1 MERNRAEKLRL
12 YGKTKRKI
20 SIEKKKKRNFDDV
33 VFQDRSDRPWTYA
46 QVLQIG
52 EFLYGVMLKHLKLR
66 VSLLTKKL
74 SNADAILFTVYRS
87 SGFSSEKQ
95 IKVKKNFVFF
105 VEFRRIFSS
114 LQVNP
119 TVAHFFT
126 HIPQVD
132 LEFDATEMPSLTPPL
147 PWLSPS
153 VGGYLLNQTDFVR
166 LPVSANEQE
175 MRLRSSPTEKI
186 GGLLDSINILNSCA
200 WKINRDVLDLL
211 IQIFQQGG
219 SRQLS
224 VPVSVENSKIVE
236 PLPLEKGLTIE
247 ERKKRENALSL
258 AKKLKAE
265 VFSLWCNELYRLS
278 IANHVSDV
286 QSQ

>member
-1 MERNRAEKLRL
+1 M
-12 YGKTKRKI
+12 
-20 SIEKKKKRNFDDV
+20 
-33 VFQDRSDRPWTYA
+33 
-46 QVLQIG
+46 
-52 EFLYGVMLKHLKLR
+52 
-66 VSLLTKKL
+66 
-74 SNADAILFTVYRS
+74 
-87 SGFSSEKQ
+87 
-95 IKVKKNFVFF
+95 
-105 VEFRRIFSS
+105 
-114 LQVNP
+114 
-119 TVAHFFT
+119 
-126 HIPQVD
+126 
-132 LEFDATEMPSLTPPL
+132 

-175 MRLRSSPTEKI
+175 MRLRSSSTEKI

-224 VPVSVENSKIVE
+224 VPVSIENSRIVE

-258 AKKLKAE
+258 AKKLRAE

-286 QSQ
+286 